1 MTFFEQSQLVL
12 ISVLLSVLANRLL
25 VFLKDSKAKKNN
37 IKKARISMPLF
48 AKGIKNAIINNNY
61 AVPEDCYKLLLG
73 CYDSFSKDKQLTA
86 IFEKLLSYYEF
97 LKNNGYLSS
106 EYRKE
111 MDIKEIDKI
120 IKEISD

>member
-111 MDIKEIDKI
+111 MD
-120 IKEISD
+120 